1 MKKITVVITFL
12 FITIGIF
19 STNNYFEFKL
29 DLDNYNYQQTQ
40 IDVEQSNVSRVE
52 LQLFNNYEL
61 FKNYFNLSS
70 LESGNPYTI
79 QLGFNVQTF
88 WQNFNQ
94 KILAMYKNGFLS
106 SYGLGTKIG
115 EVLLFD
121 SNGNQIDFVDVYFL
135 VDNFFVDYT
144 VSNEIVFEFSPPYP
158 GSGQWYDQKT
168 SNISLQSNLLP
179 LHVYVGVDY
188 LDGFDFLS
196 EGSYLQFLSS
206 PDTYLNKPSA
216 EFDVRVG
223 SDLGNLFNNYG
234 SLLQEKYVE
243 AGSHEEGLH
252 VADVVLSIPMEGGYF
267 SYFTIPIY
275 FKVPE
280 PVINFIIGGEGEIQL
295 TFDLANP
302 QNNITS
308 SVPVQIETT
317 LPKYDIYLSMV
328 IFDTYNFLEDYIF
341 LQNHKVIS
349 AKNGNTDFDIEIKAD
364 FAELWNDKREQILSL
379 FENEVLTVNEI
390 IHIGDV
396 YITLS
401 SS

>member
-1 MKKITVVITFL
+1 MKKMIVFITFL
-12 FITIGIF
+12 FLTVSIF
-19 STNNYFEFKL
+19 SANNYFEFKL

-40 IDVEQSNVSRVE
+40 IFLNLSNVYRVE
-52 LQLFNNYEL
+52 LQLDSNYQ
-61 FKNYFNLSS
+61 FFHSYFNLSS
-70 LESGNPYTI
+70 WGSGSTYTL
-79 QLGFNVQTF
+79 QLGFNIQPL
-88 WQNFNQ
+88 WQNNNQ
-94 KILAMYKNGFLS
+94 KILAMFQNGLLS
-106 SYGLGTKIG
+106 SSGTKIG
-115 EVLLFD
+115 EVLLLD
-121 SNGNQIDFVDVYFL
+121 STGEQLDFIDVYFV
-135 VDNFFVDYT
+135 VDNFFVDYN
-144 VSNEIVFEFSPPYP
+144 VSNDIVFEFTPPYP
-158 GSGQWYDQKT
+158 GSGKWYDQKI
-168 SNISLQSNLLP
+168 SNVSLESNLVP
-179 LHVYVGVDY
+179 LHVYVYIDY

-196 EGSYLQFLSS
+196 EDSYLEFLSS
-206 PDTYLNKPSA
+206 PDIYLSNPNV
-216 EFDVRVG
+216 EFNVTVG
-223 SDLGNLFNNYG
+223 SDLGNLFKNYG

-243 AGSHEEGLH
+243 AGFPEEGLH
-252 VADVVLSIPMEGGYF
+252 VGDAVVSIPMEGGYF
-267 SYFTIPIY
+267 SYLAVPIY

-349 AKNGNTDFDIEIKAD
+349 AKNGNTDFDIEIKAN
-364 FAELWNDKREQILSL
+364 FADLWNDKRELILSL
-379 FENEVLTVNEI
+379 FEDETITVNEI

-401 SS
+401 AS